1 MPSMADITVKK
12 ADDVTNVIFVA
23 LAPSSGDTV
32 PSVWRQEA
40 MATQPNLKA
49 TVSLRA
55 AWNGPRDSRRV
66 QMDFMY
72 PFTATDSTTGL
83 TSVVARIPIQVTA
96 TIPQLVTDT
105 IIAEAVAQ
113 CGNLL
118 DHTLI
123 QSCFKAGYAAT

>member
-1 MPSMADITVKK
+1 MADMTVKK
-12 ADDVTNVIFVA
+12 ADNTTDVIFNA

-49 TVSLRA
+49 TVSLKA
-55 AWNGPRDSRRV
+55 GWNGPRDARRV

-72 PFTATDSTTGL
+72 PYTSTDSTNGL
-83 TSVVARIPIQVTA
+83 TTVVARIPIQVTA
-96 TIPQLVTDT
+96 TVPQLIPDSV
-105 IIAEAVAQ
+105 ISEAVAQ

-118 DHTLI
+118 DHALI

>member
-1 MPSMADITVKK
+1 MPTMADITVKK
-12 ADDVTNVIFVA
+12 NDGTTNVVFVA

-49 TVSLRA
+49 TCSLRSG
-55 AWNGPRDSRRV
+55 WNGPRDSRRV

-72 PFTATDSTTGL
+72 PHSATDSSTGL
-83 TSVVARIPIQVTA
+83 TSVVARVPIQVTA
-96 TIPQLVTDT
+96 TVPQLIPDT
-105 IIAEAVAQ
+105 VIAEAVAQ

-118 DHTLI
+118 TSTLI

>member
-1 MPSMADITVKK
+1 MADIVVKK
-12 ADDVTNVIFVA
+12 ADDTTNVTYNA
-23 LAPSSGDTV
+23 LSPSSGDTV

-49 TVSLRA
+49 TCSLRA
-55 AWNGPRDSRRV
+55 SWNGPRDARRI

-96 TIPQLVTDT
+96 TVPQLVTDT
-105 IIAEAVAQ
+105 VISEAVAQ

-118 DHTLI
+118 DAALI

>member
-1 MPSMADITVKK
+1 MPTMADITVKK
-12 ADDVTNVIFVA
+12 ADDVTNVTYNA

-49 TVSLRA
+49 TVSLKA
-55 AWNGPRDSRRV
+55 GWNGPRDARRV

-72 PFTATDSTTGL
+72 PYTSTDTTNGL
-83 TSVVARIPIQVTA
+83 TTVVARIPIQVTA
-96 TIPQLVTDT
+96 TVPQLIPDSV
-105 IIAEAVAQ
+105 ISEAVAQ

-118 DHTLI
+118 DAALV

>member
-1 MPSMADITVKK
+1 MPAMADIVVKK
-12 ADDVTNVIFVA
+12 ADDTTNVTFVA
-23 LAPSSGDTV
+23 LSPSSGDTV
-32 PSVWRQEA
+32 PSVWRQDA

-55 AWNGPRDSRRV
+55 GWNGPRDARRV

-72 PFTATDSTTGL
+72 PFTSTDSSTGL

-96 TIPQLVTDT
+96 TVPQLVTDA
-105 IIAEAVAQ
+105 IISEAVAQ

-118 DHTLI
+118 DSSLI

>member
-1 MPSMADITVKK
+1 MPSMADIVVKK
-12 ADDVTNVIFVA
+12 ADAVTNVTYNA
-23 LAPSSGDTV
+23 LSPSSGDTV

-49 TVSLRA
+49 TCSLRA
-55 AWNGPRDSRRV
+55 GWNGPRDARRV

-72 PFTATDSTTGL
+72 PFTSTDSTTGL

-96 TIPQLVTDT
+96 TVPQLVTDT
-105 IIAEAVAQ
+105 IISEAVAQ

-118 DHTLI
+118 VAALV